1 MSKLHDWKE
10 QARYW
15 KSLPTSATVMIL
27 GCAFCLFTVIGLTVG
42 IINVNKMTVGETLA
56 QAMISGVFAIGYAFA
71 GFRRIIWLMVILIP
85 LQFAT
90 LLLVAA
96 AWSRTLLQATAA
108 DHATIMTRLRVEGVL
123 VNVMVVAGYVLIVS
137 FIRKEGMRVFGPMT
151 EVRLAGEVHRALV
164 PAFSRKIGEYEIY
177 GASVPTGQVGGD
189 LVDLI
194 ETHGRWT
201 AYVADVSGHG
211 VPAGMMMA
219 MVKSAA
225 RMGSPDGKP
234 LSDLLGELNRVFS
247 SVSAPN
253 VFVTFAC
260 ISGDNGP
267 DLSFALAGHLPI
279 LHFSNREKRVI
290 ERSVSNL
297 PLAVVPDA
305 EFAAAKLTCEPGD
318 VLAIVTDG
326 FTEVADKEEHELGLE
341 PLKAIFLESAG
352 APLSE
357 IMNRLRAAALKHG
370 PQGDDQTILLARRAA
385 RSA

>member
-1 MSKLHDWKE
+1 MPKLDKWKE

-15 KSLPTSATVMIL
+15 RSLPTSSTVIVL
-27 GCAFCLFTVIGLTVG
+27 SAVFCLFTVIGLMIG
-42 IINVNKMTVGETLA
+42 IINVNKMTIGETLEMA
-56 QAMISGVFAIGYAFA
+56 LISGGFATGYAFG
-71 GFRRIIWLMVILIP
+71 GFRRIIWLLIILFP
-85 LQFAT
+85 LQLAT
-90 LLLVAA
+90 NMVV
-96 AWSRTLLQATAA
+96 SRTWSHTKLQATVA
-108 DHATIMTRLRVEGVL
+108 DHATMMNRLLVEGVL
-123 VNVMVVAGYVLIVS
+123 ANVMVIGGYILFVA
-137 FIRKEGMRVFGPMT
+137 FMRKEGMRVFGAMT

-177 GASVPTGQVGGD
+177 GVSLPTGQVGGD

-234 LSDLLGELNRVFS
+234 LSAMLGELNRVFS

-260 ISGDNGP
+260 ISGAAGP

-279 LHFSNREKRVI
+279 LHYSKREQRVE

-305 EFAAAKLTCEPGD
+305 EFAAASLTCEPGD

-326 FTEVADKEEHELGLE
+326 FTEVVDDRERELGLE
-341 PLKAIFLESAG
+341 PLKKAFLQSAG
-352 APLSE
+352 APLPE
-357 IMNRLRAAALKHG
+357 IMNRLRATARERG
-370 PQGDDQTILLARRAA
+370 PQSDDQTVLLVRRAA
-385 RSA
+385 A